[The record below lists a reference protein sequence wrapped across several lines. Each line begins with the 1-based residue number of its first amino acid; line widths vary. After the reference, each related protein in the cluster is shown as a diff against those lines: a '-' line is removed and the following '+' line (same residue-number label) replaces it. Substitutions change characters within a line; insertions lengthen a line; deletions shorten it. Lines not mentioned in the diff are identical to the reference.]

1 MELFFILLGLTIL
14 GIVAFKQSSNYM
26 GLGSIIALLSFLYL
40 ILHTLIWSVAGYNYN
55 KFVTKRK
62 AFIETLEYAR
72 KNESKFELASI
83 TREVSEWNQQ
93 LASLKYDNNVFL
105 LKDYVD
111 DRILSLEPI
120 RNKNNTTT
128 FFEQIPKVGDCK

>member
-1 MELFFILLGLTIL
+1 MELFLILSVLFVL
-14 GIVAFKQSSNYM
+14 GIIILKKSYDYEFSGVILSLIA
-26 GLGSIIALLSFLYL
+26 SIYL
-40 ILHTLIWSVAGYNYN
+40 IYHTLLWSLASYDYN

-72 KNESKFELASI
+72 KNKSQFELVSI

-93 LASLKYDNNVFL
+93 LESSKYDNTVFL

-111 DRILSLEPI
+111 DRIMYLEPI
-120 RNKNNTTT
+120 R
-128 FFEQIPKVGDCK
+128 

>member
-1 MELFFILLGLTIL
+1 MLNTLFIMELFLILSVLFVL
-14 GIVAFKQSSNYM
+14 GIIILKKSYDYEFSGVILSLIA
-26 GLGSIIALLSFLYL
+26 SIYL
-40 ILHTLIWSVAGYNYN
+40 IYHTLLWSLASYDYN

-72 KNESKFELASI
+72 KNKSQFELVSI

-93 LASLKYDNNVFL
+93 LESSKYDNTVFL

-111 DRILSLEPI
+111 DRIMYLEPI
-120 RNKNNTTT
+120 R
-128 FFEQIPKVGDCK
+128 